1 MDFYYQEKAVKG
13 FSLQLEVIELSW
25 WFYLVTGLVSI
36 GLAHNFLR
44 KSQKEVTRLNYF
56 FSLSYAS
63 AVSYIVILFTVILT
77 GAVVKQIS
85 HEFSLPKYSAKVID
99 SSYRVGV
106 REKNMGV
113 SEYSP
118 LVGFAD
124 KNNRI
129 INIPL
134 NMASEERF
142 SEGSYVKVGY
152 KEGMNYAYAFNPK
165 RYIIYFGEM
174 VFLAVFYS
182 GLLFILGYGLRNQY
196 LKDKAALFATIIFGY
211 LIIPGMMVFM
221 ALLMTKALLGKL
233 AGSSDLSWGGFLVCL
248 FFVIILVFSIYGYFM
263 FIFKSTPADLSGKVK
278 SKKKPAKS

>member
-1 MDFYYQEKAVKG
+1 M
-13 FSLQLEVIELSW
+13 
-25 WFYLVTGLVSI
+25 
-36 GLAHNFLR
+36 
-44 KSQKEVTRLNYF
+44 
-56 FSLSYAS
+56 
-63 AVSYIVILFTVILT
+63 ILFTVILT

-106 REKNMGV
+106 REKNLGV
-113 SEYSP
+113 SEYRP

-211 LIIPGMMVFM
+211 LIIPGMMIFM

-278 SKKKPAKS
+278 GKKAS

>member
-13 FSLQLEVIELSW
+13 FSMQLETIELSW
-25 WFYLVTGLVSI
+25 WFYLITGLVSI

-44 KSQKEVTRLNYF
+44 QSQKEVTRLNYF

-77 GAVVKQIS
+77 GAVVKQIG

-99 SSYRVGV
+99 PSYRVGV

-113 SEYSP
+113 SEYRP

-124 KNNRI
+124 KNNHI

-142 SEGSYVKVGY
+142 SEGISVKVGY

-165 RYIIYFGEM
+165 RYIIYFGEL
-174 VFLAVFYS
+174 VFMAIFYS

-196 LKDKAALFATIIFGY
+196 LKDKAALFATVIFGY
-211 LIIPGMMVFM
+211 LVIPGMMIFM
-221 ALLMTKALLGKL
+221 ALLMTKAMLGKL
-233 AGSSDLSWGGFLVCL
+233 AGESDLSWGGFFICL
-248 FFVIILVFSIYGYFM
+248 FFVIILIFSIYGYFI
-263 FIFKSTPADLSGKVK
+263 FIFKSTPADLSGKVRQ
-278 SKKKPAKS
+278 KKKPAKS

>member
-13 FSLQLEVIELSW
+13 FSMQLEVIELSW
-25 WFYLVTGLVSI
+25 WFYLITGLVSI

-44 KSQKEVTRLNYF
+44 QSQKEVTRLNYF

-77 GAVVKQIS
+77 GAVVKQID

-99 SSYRVGV
+99 PSYRVGV
-106 REKNMGV
+106 REKNLGV
-113 SEYSP
+113 SEYRP

-124 KNNRI
+124 RNNHI

-142 SEGSYVKVGY
+142 SEGSDVKVGY

-165 RYIIYFGEM
+165 RYIIYFGEL
-174 VFLAVFYS
+174 VFMAVFYS

-196 LKDKAALFATIIFGY
+196 LKDKAVLFTTIIFGY
-211 LIIPGMMVFM
+211 LVIPGMMLFM

-233 AGSSDLSWGGFLVCL
+233 AGNSDLSWGGFFICL
-248 FFVIILVFSIYGYFM
+248 FFVIILVFSIYGYFI
-263 FIFKSTPADLSGKVK
+263 FIFKSTPADLSGKVRQ
-278 SKKKPAKS
+278 KKKAS